1 MEVFGLSIKLKE
13 EGAAAVDAAI
23 KKLNL
28 SAVAVGAALGVGLVA
43 AMKKVVDESIIMQN
57 AQAQLAAAI
66 RSTGGAAGQSVDSL
80 NEHAAAMQRVSI
92 YGDDA
97 VTKAQSLLLTFTKIQ
112 GDTFPK
118 ATEAVLNV
126 ATAMG
131 SDLQSAA
138 IQVGKALND
147 PILGVTALA
156 RSGIQFTE
164 SQKATIKSLVETG
177 QQAEAQRLI
186 LAELEVQF
194 GGSAKAARDTL
205 GGALAGV
212 SNAFGDMFE
221 VSRDS
226 SQGIVSALNAV
237 EGALRIFDKVIRT
250 AFEYAI
256 PALLAFGSALV
267 AVKFSAITALVG
279 TLGTSLLALTAKL
292 SAATIAQYALNTAMK
307 ANVLGVIITAL
318 GLAAAAL
325 TIYSNKTDEATEA
338 SDKASKANLDYQAAL
353 AIRKRRTEEATRA
366 DANAG
371 LTADQLRAKIVE
383 LTRTEQILNAE
394 RLKAGNDLVGINVIE
409 EALQRNRAALAATT
423 ATLAQVTTTAGEA
436 ERKRLD
442 NLVALTGLTEL
453 TRAEFGQL
461 LAMESGY
468 AAALARGNLSVA
480 ARVDLL
486 QKQKAALDALATSTM
501 QGEAARMAAIGGQRS
516 QSAGL
521 ERRPIERSGVTEPP
535 ALDVRASATP
545 LPSGVGTGLADS
557 IRKTGEQARTAMQ
570 AEADK
575 LAVDLQNSFAQSIT
589 SGIGDGIAS
598 GFAAL
603 TAPGG
608 TIGKAFNAFSGMML
622 GGLGDAM
629 IRFGTASVGFAKL
642 QAKIMSGLSS
652 LNPATTIASAVA
664 MIALGGALKGA
675 AAGMFQRGT
684 GGVGITATGGGG
696 GTGFGMGGQG
706 DGTVTRLLFGQT
718 SATTAAGMQ
727 PRTATNVTIIGPD
740 DPKAQR
746 AIEELIT
753 KGQRRGTLG

>member
-13 EGAAAVDAAI
+13 EGAAAVESAM

-28 SAVAVGAALGVGLVA
+28 STIAVGASIGVGLVL
-43 AMKKVVDESIIMQN
+43 AMKKAVNASIIMQN

-66 RSTGGAAGQSVDSL
+66 RSTGGAAGQSVESL
-80 NEHAAAMQRVSI
+80 NEHAAAMQRVST
-92 YGDDA
+92 YGDEA
-97 VTKAQSLLLTFTKIQ
+97 INKAQSLLLTFTKIQ

-131 SDLQSAA
+131 TDLQSAA

-194 GGSAKAARDTL
+194 GGSAKAARDTF

-212 SNAFGDMFE
+212 SNAFGDMLE
-221 VSRDS
+221 VSRES
-226 SQGIVSALNAV
+226 SQGIVSALNGIEKAIQV
-237 EGALRIFDKVIRT
+237 FDKAIRT
-250 AFEYAI
+250 ALEYAI
-256 PALLAFGSALV
+256 PATIAFGSAWAAINFRLIVSTVGMLANTLV
-267 AVKFSAITALVG
+267 ALAGRL
-279 TLGTSLLALTAKL
+279 SL
-292 SAATIAQYALNTAMK
+292 ATIKQYALNTAMN
-307 ANVLGVIITAL
+307 ANVIGAIIVAL

-338 SDKASKANLDYQAAL
+338 SDKASEANLDYQAAL
-353 AIRKRRTEEATRA
+353 AIRKRRTEEASRA

-371 LTADQLRAKIVE
+371 LTADQLRAKIAE

-394 RLKAGNDLVGINVIE
+394 RARAGSDLVSINVIE
-409 EALQRNRAALAATT
+409 EALERNRAALAATT
-423 ATLAQVTTTAGEA
+423 ASLAQATIAATEA
-436 ERKRLD
+436 EQKRLD
-442 NLVALTGLTEL
+442 NLVSLAGLTEL

-461 LAMESGY
+461 LALESGY
-468 AAALARGNLSVA
+468 AAALDRGNLSVE

-486 QKQKAALDALATSTM
+486 QKQRVALDALATSTM
-501 QGEAARMAAIGGQRS
+501 QGEAARMSAIGKQRS
-516 QSAGL
+516 QSAGI
-521 ERRPIERSGVTEPP
+521 ERRPLDTSGVTELP
-535 ALDVRASATP
+535 AIDVQAIATP

-557 IRKTGEQARTAMQ
+557 IRKTGEKASTAVQ
-570 AEADK
+570 TEADK
-575 LAVDLQNSFAQSIT
+575 LAVDLQDSFAQSIT
-589 SGIGDGIAS
+589 SGLTDGFSAGIA
-598 GFAAL
+598 AAI
-603 TAPGG
+603 G
-608 TIGKAFNAFSGMML
+608 TGRIADAFKAMGQSIVQSMAS
-622 GGLGDAM
+622 AM
-629 IRFGTASVGFAKL
+629 AKVALASIRFGTMME
-642 QAKIMSGLSS
+642 KIRVFMVA
-652 LNPATTIASAVA
+652 NPALAVA
-664 MIALGGALKGA
+664 A
-675 AAGMFQRGT
+675 AAAMLAFAYANGGKAQSGSLGVT
-684 GGVGITATGGGG
+684 GGVGG
-696 GTGFGMGGQG
+696 GTFAAMPSMGGQG
-706 DGTVTRLLFGQT
+706 DGSVTRLLFGQT

>member
-13 EGAAAVDAAI
+13 EGAAAVDAAM

-66 RSTGGAAGQSVDSL
+66 RSTGGAAGQTVESL
-80 NEHAAAMQRVSI
+80 NEHAAALQRVSI
-92 YGDDA
+92 FGDDA

-164 SQKATIKSLVETG
+164 SQKETIKSLVETG

-186 LAELEVQF
+186 LRELEVQF
-194 GGSAKAARDTL
+194 GGSAAAARDTL

-221 VSRDS
+221 VSAEGSR
-226 SQGIVSALNAV
+226 GVVGALNAV
-237 EGALRIFDKVIRT
+237 EGAIRVFDKVLRT
-250 AFEYAI
+250 AMRYAI
-256 PALLAFGSALV
+256 PATVAFGA
-267 AVKFSAITALVG
+267 AWAAINFKMIVSMTGMLGNILVG
-279 TLGTSLLALTAKL
+279 LAGKL
-292 SAATIAQYALNTAMK
+292 SLATIQQYALNTAMG
-307 ANVLGVIITAL
+307 ANPIGLVITGL
-318 GLAAAAL
+318 GLL
-325 TIYSNKTDEATEA
+325 TAGLMIYSTKMDEATEA
-338 SDKASKANLDYQAAL
+338 ADKASAANLDYQAAL
-353 AIRKRRTEEATRA
+353 FLAKRRTDEASNA
-366 DANAG
+366 NANAG
-371 LTADQLRAKIVE
+371 LSTDQLRAKIQE
-383 LTRTEQILNAE
+383 LTRTQQILNAE
-394 RLKAGNDLVGINVIE
+394 LAKAGSDLVGKKVIYE
-409 EALQRNRAALAATT
+409 QLEKTASALAATQ
-423 ATLAQVTTTAGEA
+423 ATLAATTKAVTEA
-436 ERKRLD
+436 EEKRLEA
-442 NLVALTGLTEL
+442 LVALTGLTEI
-453 TRAEFGQL
+453 TRGDFGQL
-461 LAMESGY
+461 LALEEDY
-468 AAALARGNLSVA
+468 ERALARGNLSVE
-480 ARVDLL
+480 ARVALL
-486 QKQKAALDALATSTM
+486 TKQKAALDALASSTM
-501 QGEAARMAAIGGQRS
+501 QGEAARMGAIGAQRG
-516 QSAGL
+516 SAVVGAV
-521 ERRPIERSGVTEPP
+521 PAGGVTLPP
-535 ALDVRASATP
+535 AL
-545 LPSGVGTGLADS
+545 GTGLMES
-557 IRKTGEQARTAMQ
+557 IKKTGQEARTAMQ
-570 AEADK
+570 AEADQ
-575 LAVDLQNSFAQSIT
+575 LAFDLQTSFAQGIT
-589 SGIGDGIAS
+589 NGIADGIAS

-608 TIGKAFNAFSGMML
+608 TIGKAFNAFTGMML

-629 IRFGTASVGFAKL
+629 IKFGTAALGFSKL
-642 QAKIMSGLSS
+642 QERIMEGLSKLS
-652 LNPATTIASAVA
+652 PRQAIVASVA
-664 MIALGGALKGA
+664 MIAIGGALKGA

-684 GGVGITATGGGG
+684 GGAGITSIGSGGGG
-696 GTGFGMGGQG
+696 GMGMGGG
-706 DGTVTRLLFGQT
+706 DGTVTRLIFGQT

-727 PRTATNVTIIGPD
+727 PRQATNVTIIGPD